1 MMRSVHTHTHTRIH
15 IHAYLYLPSQSRIS
29 SSTQCI
35 CIYIQ
40 ICIIGSRFTWLSP
53 RMHQYCNIV
62 LFYSLTVYCE
72 RLKLPPCLFSE
83 SELVR
88 FGHWFGHFRFKFWT
102 PNSDSESELVRFGYW
117 QTSLQNNLV
126 NVCLVFWKRSQIS
139 YAFVLLYVC
148 SHFQQVF

>member
-1 MMRSVHTHTHTRIH
+1 MACTKYEYIYIYIYIYIH
-15 IHAYLYLPSQSRIS
+15 IYIYIYTYIH
-29 SSTQCI
+29 I
-35 CIYIQ
+35 CTYVCMYTYIYIQ
-40 ICIIGSRFTWLSP
+40 ICIIGSRLTWLSP

-102 PNSDSESELVRFGYW
+102 PNSDSESELVRFGYRRTYR
-117 QTSLQNNLV
+117 QRSLQNNLV
-126 NVCLVFWKRSQIS
+126 NVLVRM
-139 YAFVLLYVC
+139 
-148 SHFQQVF
+148 